1 MLYENSSPI
10 RKSAAY
16 VNSIL
21 KNLIYWWRITNEP
34 YSRSEQHK
42 FPIFIVTNFAFP
54 TFYMSL
60 ENWTTGKVGFD
71 TPAQKNLWLGVEKE
85 RKVITSYV
93 ERAMRFA
100 IQLFF
105 LSLSMWFSVSLKMSF
120 PRENVFVF
128 PVLVQQQSGETSFE
142 RSAFW
147 GKWKSSGKAEK
158 SSSKRAWFLESLNA
172 HDSRN
177 RRDKRWICCTWHRDD
192 GTKWQNNKNINQAS
206 WSSRENYF

>member
-34 YSRSEQHK
+34 YSGSEQHK

-60 ENWTTGKVGFD
+60 ENWTTGKFGFD
-71 TPAQKNLWLGVEKE
+71 TPAQKNLWLEVEKE

-105 LSLSMWFSVSLKMSF
+105 CPFQCGFPYHWRWVSTWKCFCFSRSGTTTKWRDEFWTLSFLGKMEKLGKS
-120 PRENVFVF
+120 REK
-128 PVLVQQQSGETSFE
+128 LLE
-142 RSAFW
+142 
-147 GKWKSSGKAEK
+147 EK
-158 SSSKRAWFLESLNA
+158 SRKL
-172 HDSRN
+172 
-177 RRDKRWICCTWHRDD
+177 
-192 GTKWQNNKNINQAS
+192 GS
-206 WSSRENYF
+206 WKA